1 MDKALLIIDVQNDYF
16 EGGCAELVEPLEALA
31 NVEKALALFRT
42 AGLPV
47 IHVQHISTRLGAG
60 FFLPDTVG
68 AAIHSHIA
76 PRDGEPV
83 VVKHAPNS
91 FYQTGLAELLKEK
104 AVDELVVCGMMSHMC
119 VDTTVRAC
127 KDLGLTVTLLHDA
140 CATKDLIWNGEM
152 IPARTVHAAFMASLN
167 GMFASVIAT
176 DDLFCSALSALPIP

>member
-1 MDKALLIIDVQNDYF
+1 MNKALLIIDVQNDYF
-16 EGGCAELVEPLEALA
+16 EGGRAELVNPLDVLA
-31 NVEKALALFRT
+31 NIEKALALFRA

-47 IHVQHISTRLGAG
+47 IHVQHISTRPGAT
-60 FFLPDTVG
+60 FFLPDTDG
-68 AAIHSHIA
+68 AAIHSRIA
-76 PRDGEPV
+76 PRDGESV

-127 KDLGLTVTLLHDA
+127 KDLGLAVTLLHDA
-140 CATKDLIWNGEM
+140 CGTKDLVWNGAP
-152 IPARTVHAAFMASLN
+152 IPARTVHAAFMASLS

-176 DDLFCSALSALPIP
+176 DVLVL